1 MLCLQVLTR
10 CNVSHPCCLH
20 EQTNLTALSLTHKHR
35 AKLNDDGN
43 MINKPSYGDGC
54 QYKPQCS
61 DNDDLRTPDSAYGF
75 FATAWYGLVYSPQ
88 KQSGVTAVMGCG
100 ICPEHVGNKFI
111 SMVGAFQDINK
122 ALSKVIYLPDPHFN
136 TRYGM
141 KENILFEVS
150 DDGAIGNDASAPA
163 LTDSLSINV
172 IVESV
177 NDRPIV
183 GRRVKL
189 TREINY
195 FDGGKTSP
203 RFVQD
208 NAFLK
213 IDKSLDRTCFGLA
226 PAGDM
231 YQATCNTSVRQYI
244 DIDEDTVF
252 MITPDV
258 LWIED
263 VDSDEAT
270 KMVDQARR
278 RYCCEP
284 AGELACRC
292 GSACLCG
299 TRPCSGCSAPRVC
312 QGGAGQ
318 LLVDFQACCV
328 SSFAC
333 AAAPSLLNYSR
344 TVHVS

>member
-1 MLCLQVLTR
+1 VTR
-10 CNVSHPCCLH
+10 ALIETNRRAVED
-20 EQTNLTALSLTHKHR
+20 EQ
-35 AKLNDDGN
+35 GN
-43 MINKPSYGDGC
+43 MVNKPLYGGGC

-61 DNDDLRTPDSAYGF
+61 DNADLTTPDSAYGF

-88 KQSGVTAVMGCG
+88 KQGINDAVMGCG
-100 ICPEHVGNKFI
+100 ICPESVGNKFI
-111 SMVGAFQDINK
+111 SIVGAFQDINK
-122 ALSKVIYLPDPHFN
+122 ALSKVVYLPDPHFN
-136 TRYGM
+136 TRYGL
-141 KENILFEVS
+141 KETILFQVS
-150 DDGAIGNDASAPA
+150 DDGAIGNDADAPA

-172 IVESV
+172 IIESV
-177 NDRPIV
+177 NDRPLI

-189 TREINY
+189 PREINF

-203 RFVQD
+203 RLVQD

-213 IDKSLDRTCFGLA
+213 IDKKLDA
-226 PAGDM
+226 PCSRLQPASDM

-244 DIDEDTVF
+244 DIDEDTPF
-252 MITPDV
+252 MISPEV

-270 KMVDQARR
+270 KMVEQTRR

-299 TRPCSGCSAPRVC
+299 TRPCTGCSAPKVC

-318 LLVDFQACCV
+318 LLVDFQAR
-328 SSFAC
+328 A
-333 AAAPSLLNYSR
+333 R
-344 TVHVS
+344 